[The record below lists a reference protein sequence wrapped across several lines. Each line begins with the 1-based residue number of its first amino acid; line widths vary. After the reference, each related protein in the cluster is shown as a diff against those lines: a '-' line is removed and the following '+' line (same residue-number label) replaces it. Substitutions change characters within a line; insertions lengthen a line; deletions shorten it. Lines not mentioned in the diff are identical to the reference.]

1 MQKDNPG
8 TPKRRGA
15 VKRHQAS
22 TSEDVLNRTTVDSTP
37 NIRVGMSR
45 HRSTMLP
52 CDFATPLNTVRKL
65 PMDRMSKAFTR
76 TPLDGD
82 ADCNDIELMLL
93 YDEYLQNIMTEIIL
107 KKKAEDMEKLYVSQ
121 LAAMAKERERNEEKL
136 FKLKARERDVINLTN
151 AQNEIDS
158 QILHANKYTKNAD
171 IKTLESILL
180 QLHSLLQCLDTLHC
194 NNIVLPETREE
205 WEETTEALKSC
216 NDTLKSIMNL
226 IGTKNESYQ
235 SVNNGIK
242 DFLNTYND
250 IEGHH
255 KRLEKELCNLQAL
268 VLEATSLS
276 LMQSP
281 D

>member
-1 MQKDNPG
+1 
-8 TPKRRGA
+8 
-15 VKRHQAS
+15 
-22 TSEDVLNRTTVDSTP
+22 
-37 NIRVGMSR
+37 
-45 HRSTMLP
+45 
-52 CDFATPLNTVRKL
+52 
-65 PMDRMSKAFTR
+65 MDRTPMAVTR
-76 TPLDGD
+76 APAEGD
-82 ADCNDIELMLL
+82 ADCNDTELMLL
-93 YDEYLQNIMTEIIL
+93 YDEYLQNIMMDIIL
-107 KKKAEDMEKLYVSQ
+107 KKKAEDMEKLYVSR
-121 LAAMAKERERNEEKL
+121 LAAMAEERERAEEKL
-136 FKLKARERDVINLTN
+136 FKLKTRKRDIINLTK

-158 QILHANKYTKNAD
+158 QLVDVNKYTKNAD
-171 IKTLESILL
+171 IKTLESILS

-205 WEETTEALKSC
+205 WKETTEALKSC
-216 NDTLKSIMNL
+216 NDTLKSIMDL

-242 DFLNTYND
+242 EFLNAYND

-255 KRLEKELCNLQAL
+255 KRLEKELCDLQAL

>member
-15 VKRHQAS
+15 VKKHQAPM
-22 TSEDVLNRTTVDSTP
+22 SEVLNRTTVESTS
-37 NIRVGMSR
+37 NIRAGMSR
-45 HRSTMLP
+45 HRSTMAP
-52 CDFATPLNTVRKL
+52 FDFATPQIATRRV
-65 PMDRMSKAFTR
+65 PVDRISMAPTKAAVE
-76 TPLDGD
+76 GD
-82 ADCNDIELMLL
+82 ADCSDIELMLL
-93 YDEYLQNIMTEIIL
+93 YDEYLQNIMTDIIL
-107 KKKAEDMEKLYVSQ
+107 KKKVEDMEKLYVSQ

-136 FKLKARERDVINLTN
+136 FKLKTRERDIINLTK
-151 AQNEIDS
+151 AQNEIDA
-158 QILHANKYTKNAD
+158 QIMDANKYTKNTD
-171 IKTLESILL
+171 IKELESILS
-180 QLHSLLQCLDTLHC
+180 QLHSLLECLDTLHC

-205 WEETTEALKSC
+205 WEETTEALKLC
-216 NDTLKSIMNL
+216 NDTLKSIMDL

-235 SVNNGIK
+235 SVNDGIK

-255 KRLEKELCNLQAL
+255 KRLEKELCDLQAL

-276 LMQSP
+276 LTECP